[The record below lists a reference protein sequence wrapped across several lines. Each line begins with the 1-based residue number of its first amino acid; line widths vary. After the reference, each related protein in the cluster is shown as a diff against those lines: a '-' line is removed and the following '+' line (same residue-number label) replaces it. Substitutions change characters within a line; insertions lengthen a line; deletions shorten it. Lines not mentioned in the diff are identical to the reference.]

1 MTDQP
6 SEPLS
11 ANLAQRYPA
20 TSYATSY
27 PWNTIFQQEWGHVEY
42 DNTPGKERH
51 RVAHRTGTVH
61 EISPDGRMV
70 HATVANHY
78 HYTKGG
84 HTETIDNNRDVKHNG
99 GTVHRHTGDH
109 YEDIKGDH
117 MHSIGG
123 DHVQAIKGSHTHII
137 TGNHY
142 HSVQGDSNMR
152 WNGNHSHFTVGDVT
166 TKSDGDQLHS
176 TKGSHST
183 VANSDIVHTTQKNF
197 TTTAQSNV
205 SMSAQ
210 SAWSHSGKTVL
221 ASATGGDHTLKASGD
236 VITNGTSTKIQNGGQ
251 HAPPTTF
258 S

>member
-1 MTDQP
+1 MCADQP
-6 SEPLS
+6 SQPLS
-11 ANLAQRYPA
+11 ANLSTRYPA
-20 TSYATSY
+20 TSYDTTY
-27 PWNTIFQQEWGHVEY
+27 PWNTTFQMEWGDVHY

-51 RVAHRTGTVH
+51 RVAYRTGTVH

-84 HTETIDNNRDVKHNG
+84 HTETIDHNKDVKHNG

-152 WNGNHSHFTVGDVT
+152 WNGNHHI
-166 TKSDGDQLHS
+166 L
-176 TKGSHST
+176 
-183 VANSDIVHTTQKNF
+183 
-197 TTTAQSNV
+197 
-205 SMSAQ
+205 
-210 SAWSHSGKTVL
+210 L
-221 ASATGGDHTLKASGD
+221 
-236 VITNGTSTKIQNGGQ
+236 
-251 HAPPTTF
+251 
-258 S
+258 